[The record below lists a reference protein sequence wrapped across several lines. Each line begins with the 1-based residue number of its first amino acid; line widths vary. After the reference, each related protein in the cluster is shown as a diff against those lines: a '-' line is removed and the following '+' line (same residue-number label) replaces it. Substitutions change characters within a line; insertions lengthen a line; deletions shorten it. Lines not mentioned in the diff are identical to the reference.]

1 MNKAVFLDRDGV
13 LIKTNIINGKP
24 HAIRSINEFEL
35 IEDVQKQLNIL
46 KGLGYILIV
55 VTNQPDVKRG
65 LTSKKILEQINK
77 KLELLLPIDQI
88 RVCAEEENENT
99 GYYKPKPGMLVDA
112 AKEYNI
118 DLKNS
123 FIIGDRWRDVGA
135 GFNAGCKT
143 IFIDYQYSEKLPIK
157 PNYIVQ
163 TITKAV
169 EVIVNS

>member
-24 HAIRSINEFEL
+24 YAIRSINEFQL
-35 IEDVQKQLNIL
+35 IEDAQEQLNIL
-46 KGLGYILIV
+46 KRLGYILIV

-65 LTSKKILEQINK
+65 LTSKKTLEQINK

-88 RVCAEEENENT
+88 RVCVEEENENT

-123 FIIGDRWRDVGA
+123 FIIGDRWRDIGA

-143 IFIDYQYSEKLPIK
+143 IFIDYQYLEILPIK
-157 PNYIVQ
+157 PNYIVKS
-163 TITKAV
+163 ITKAV
-169 EVIVNS
+169 EIIVNL